1 MSTLRMILNSFVTRY
16 GQGSPELSKV
26 IALGDPLQLSH
37 SCHALRG
44 ACAAIGATTLQQQ
57 LLDIELAATRP
68 TPDPQLMPRAQALI
82 QDLVALSARIAAEL
96 GADTPHGR

>member
-1 MSTLRMILNSFVTRY
+1 MILNSFVTRY
-16 GQGSPELSKV
+16 GQGSPELSKA

-57 LLDIELAATRP
+57 LLDIELAATQP
-68 TPDPQLMPRAQALI
+68 APDPQLMPRAQALI
-82 QDLVALSARIAAEL
+82 QELMGLSARIAAEL
-96 GADTPHGR
+96 